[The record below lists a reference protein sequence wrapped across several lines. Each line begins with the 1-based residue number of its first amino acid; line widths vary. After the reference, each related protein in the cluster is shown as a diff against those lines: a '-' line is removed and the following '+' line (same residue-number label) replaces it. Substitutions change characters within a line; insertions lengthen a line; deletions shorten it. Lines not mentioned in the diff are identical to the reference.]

1 MQPRLLARAPWWGV
15 ALVAAAA
22 LTVPASASAAALGVT
37 NPKPC
42 FGAGDIVGLGGS
54 GFTPGATISFGRDNA
69 PIPGNVVASAA
80 GGFLAP
86 ALVPQLPV
94 KKRGSIYGASDGV
107 NAAVAPPIAISR
119 LAVRLR
125 PARGRPSRPRRVI
138 ARGFTARGRKLYVHR
153 VRKGRSKNRT
163 VGRLKGDCKTINRKR
178 RFFKGTRPGTY
189 RVQFDVFRRYNANR
203 RQRVVFRLRV
213 FRRVVRRSQAA
224 SAAGAGVF
232 GRGGAGFEAG
242 SLGTSW
248 ERID

>member
-1 MQPRLLARAPWWGV
+1 MQPRLLARAPLWGV

-22 LTVPASASAAALGVT
+22 LTVPASASAAALGVA

-54 GFTPGATISFGRDNA
+54 GFTPGATISFARDNA
-69 PIPGNVVASAA
+69 PVPGNVVANAV
-80 GGFLAP
+80 GGFL
-86 ALVPQLPV
+86 VPGIVGQIPV
-94 KKRGSIYGASDGV
+94 KKRQSIYGATDGV
-107 NAAVAPPIAISR
+107 NSAAAPPVTLSR

-138 ARGFTARGRKLYVHR
+138 ARGFTARGKKLYVHR
-153 VRKGRSKNRT
+153 VRNGRSKNRT
-163 VGRLKGDCKTINRKR
+163 VGRLKGDCETVNRKK

-189 RVQFDVFRRYNANR
+189 RVQFDVFRRYEEKR
-203 RQRVVFRLRV
+203 RQRAVFRLRV

-224 SAAGAGVF
+224 SAAGAGVL
-232 GRGGAGFEAG
+232 GRAAAGFEPG
-242 SLGTSW
+242 SLATSW